1 MSIQLHITKLCA
13 PRTGS
18 TVQPGPAGLA
28 GAFGAA
34 GGVEWM
40 GFGPGREPALDGA
53 GSLILAGAGAGPA
66 LAGTDVSFA
75 ADHSS
80 FANFDYKTIDYNRIH
95 CPWRSCF
102 T

>member
-18 TVQPGPAGLA
+18 TAQPGPAGLA

-53 GSLILAGAGAGPA
+53 GSSLLAGPA

-80 FANFDYKTIDYNRIH
+80 FADFDYKTNDYNIISH
-95 CPWRSCF
+95 PWRSCF